1 MFRGLWLV
9 VGGLWSVVGGL
20 LLVVS
25 AMAHGPATPIRPDF
39 TDLSLGVL
47 VTTATSGK
55 LLKEPA
61 AFESQFLKPWRA
73 YLDTVNATLK
83 MSEPA
88 AEWNGPTPPPSV
100 TWQCAAPIR
109 EAWNITDADVKA
121 QLINALKEYHALVWS
136 GGEASPLTIDC
147 QILNMGMPL
156 QDPGE
161 AFTEVQIKKIP
172 SEGTPS
178 IVQIVLIYD

>member
-1 MFRGLWLV
+1 MVRGLWLV
-9 VGGLWSVVGGL
+9 VRGLWLVVCGVW
-20 LLVVS
+20 LVVS

-55 LLKEPA
+55 LLKDPA
-61 AFESQFLKPWRA
+61 TFESQFLKPWRT
-73 YLDTVNATLK
+73 YLDSTNATLK

-100 TWQCAAPIR
+100 IWQCAAPIR
-109 EAWNITDADVKA
+109 EAWNITDSDVKA
-121 QLINALKEYHALVWS
+121 QFINALKEYHALVWS

-156 QDPGE
+156 LEPGE
-161 AFTEVQIKKIP
+161 AFTEVLIKKIP